1 MVVPGKFKN
10 LTDKIKSSNMA
21 LDRRVNE
28 LSDRITKVTGSAHVA
43 FDRQHAM
50 LDTVEQQTREIEDF
64 SNQLSNNPPDDEE
77 KPSDRD
83 PRFNSNGVKHP

>member
-28 LSDRITKVTGSAHVA
+28 LSDRITKVTGGAHVA

-64 SNQLSNNPPDDEE
+64 ANQLSNNAPPDEE

-83 PRFNSNGVKHP
+83 TRFNGNGVKTP